1 MKVYIDEKKCDGCGL
16 CDSICPSIFKISKK
30 GKAMTLLEMVP
41 KDMET
46 NASEAKNQ
54 CPTYAITFK

>member
-1 MKVYIDEKKCDGCGL
+1 MKVYIDAKKCDGCGL
-16 CDSICPSIFKISKK
+16 CDSICPSIFSLSKN
-30 GKAMTLLEMVP
+30 GKAITVLEDVP

-54 CPTYAITFK
+54 CPTYAITLK